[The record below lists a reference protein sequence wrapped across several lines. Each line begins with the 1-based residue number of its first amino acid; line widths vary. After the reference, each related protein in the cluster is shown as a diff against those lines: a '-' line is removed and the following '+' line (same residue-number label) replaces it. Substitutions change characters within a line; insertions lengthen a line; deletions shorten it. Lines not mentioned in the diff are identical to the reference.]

1 MLSSGIETQPV
12 PLDSSMSA
20 VVQELDSELPVSV
33 SKEPHADC
41 EPSVIPDRKPG
52 APRSLVSQSRALPLE
67 LQRTHAE
74 HCCEETSESLDR
86 GGAPGRCRLVDP
98 TAGGS
103 LASGILDRTEK
114 AKSMELTVFRAEG
127 DQAEVRRDP
136 CEGAKEE
143 PRQHCAAAEDR
154 IRLSQEDLLMQSSTE
169 LSCTDLPGDFLRSKE
184 RSVQIK
190 NESVVEP
197 PAEVQGMKV
206 NGTETDSSEGHEN
219 GNVSKGLSAGH
230 SKDPDVDRT
239 MASGEVSETSTLISL
254 KPLNFMDP
262 GLTEAT
268 PKEKACEELKT
279 CPSWLSLLPG
289 NSAISKVDNGKEE
302 LCKSNPVCEADDSQQ
317 QTLGHH
323 KEKHSSARGHP
334 TATRNPGAVESS
346 GENSKVPCCTS
357 SLTSP
362 ESRITSLEKGSFE
375 NDGLLEGSAEKTD
388 NSCFGGDDQSK
399 NLASSKE
406 GGAQLLSPAS
416 ERGEPS
422 IINGRQPVRDARGY
436 CSGGKETVG
445 SPKED
450 IHSSHCMQ
458 GSLPAESP
466 ASLGPSSSP
475 EAVEIVLKDSDL
487 KVTPDT
493 QGNLTNPQD
502 HRETFSAVS
511 HSFKQNSFS
520 SLVQTEEPKRTTT
533 IEPGMLHQKVC
544 SEDSDSSVSI
554 QRDLDSDAQLHEVSG
569 HDFLPEG
576 KSLLSVRPE
585 DQIRSMPNDGSKPQ
599 EGTTQLQ
606 TSPDFDYRAESE
618 NGRQTSQGDIPCS
631 DEQSITCEMNKLC
644 YTNELVVNKLE
655 NECVFNQVSLNS
667 QDHTKLPTDSVLSR
681 NKEMPFP
688 ASEGV
693 QQSHQ
698 PPSEDRAD
706 VIAGTQTIPIETKAK
721 DHPPPGHKTC
731 GAASNSP
738 TLNIKPGS
746 LERERETADSGTE
759 DLHSRLL
766 SDKKEAAGSPQELIE
781 CTNVPSQHTS
791 SCHCVRK
798 SVAEENTCSTCAAF
812 VSGRTTLDISNF
824 AASRPEN
831 EHRVLRSQRRED
843 FVESSA
849 CKVMC
854 TSEESEL
861 DEAETKDSLL
871 GDKVRN
877 KTAAG
882 MLNNGSSTKATACT
896 KSSGEGVERKEQDLP
911 RETAFCKHNIS
922 DCAAQGLNQSA
933 NIPSPEKL
941 LEQAP
946 TVPSSSLNNMNR
958 AVDTVHRK
966 AEAVL
971 DWQSKQNRPGGCRCE
986 DRPAEEALEREGIET
1001 LTGPH
1006 REGSHNPE
1014 AQLITSGS
1022 SNPLSSG
1029 PKKGN
1034 AEAAIESVSG
1044 CEAST
1049 HGIVDT
1055 VYAACSSEP
1064 AEGMLRVEVSS
1075 TLGSGVRQ
1083 GRLTFQETLRSTLSQ
1098 RETAFTATTDQDSA
1112 SPNAAASIVE
1122 SLEIKKSCEEKVCQ
1136 CLKDCEI
1143 EKCPDSCAH
1152 KMHKEES
1159 FADHEPNIRIL
1170 DRVKLSLNDVCPAQ
1184 PSKGASLKETQR
1196 MTEGAKAEI
1205 NVLLG
1210 KENTSEISSKELSS
1224 RGQDENSVSFGRLES
1239 TEVMP
1244 LCPSAQEK
1252 SGKNVKSEETALK
1265 TILKPKDDETLCESL
1280 KGCSVLHE
1288 KGECLPRDASHCSE
1302 GDSTYMSVKK
1312 NAGSECRRHL
1322 PLAVETEAN
1331 REPEESQSGRVG
1343 PGTIGEASD
1352 VSTGEH
1358 GGAVGSGGDDTSE
1371 ISQAFT
1377 CPGRPSEAGKQQS
1390 EATCRVLQKEEE
1402 QTHQK
1407 GALERRTASDEFS
1420 DAAQTKNQPKAGQN
1434 ESAKMKEITIAK
1446 PAEEDPEE
1454 ESFRH
1459 PLKDATL
1466 CTGPCLPGDPQKVQD
1481 PSSAGCDPICGAFG
1495 NTSHQKGMP
1504 PVKKQPH
1511 RRCKRVS
1518 CQEQVSVGRKTSRAS
1533 SSAFG
1538 KGPSAP
1544 IPTKAYRLLSSR
1556 VVSVPTRSEPETL
1569 PTRSSVSHIP
1579 KQRATPCHLL
1589 RSLNFR
1595 KPTKE
1600 SALLN
1605 KLSVLASK
1613 LAPATKTQ
1621 KLTRYRRCSSELVP
1635 AAKSFKRLRYKRL
1648 LDGFSY
1654 STMLLNPHLA
1664 ASTWDKRPDSKPLA
1678 LYSLEGVKMSF
1689 IDLSNRMPS
1698 LLFGSRIFPVSFRV
1712 KSGSDGAAGSSRT
1725 FPEHCAPARLALGEA
1740 DQCPSQPPKWTFS
1753 FFLSHG
1759 CPGMAAFREDT
1770 GLHSQAH
1777 TQAPPPRPS
1786 PLLDCGGTAVVQ
1798 PRADCSVLGL
1808 HTLLALCSPG
1818 CYRIWT
1824 KKRSFSSHMPTVQRL
1839 FLSQFTQG
1847 LKGLR
1852 SPASIAD
1859 KIFCSLPYSVGR
1871 VLSIWSQHGPSACSF
1886 EISALQSTRSKEQPS
1901 LDTTS
1906 SHTMLP
1912 YVPLPGVDA
1921 PSCTSGN
1928 QMRLEPS
1935 FAALVPKSCLV
1946 TEPAVS
1952 KLLLTASELQVP
1964 AFAELDGVTAA
1975 CPRPQ
1980 SSPPEQKEAEPEK
1993 RPKKVSQIR
2002 IRKTIPKPDP
2012 NLTPMGLPRPKRL
2025 KKKEFSLEEIYTN
2038 KNYKSPPANRCLET
2052 IFEEPKERNGTLISI
2067 SQQKRKRVLE
2077 FQDFTVP
2084 RKRRAR
2090 GKVKLAGSFTRA
2102 QKAALQSRELDA
2114 LLIQKLMEL
2123 ETFFAKEEEQEPSA
2137 GC

>member
-20 VVQELDSELPVSV
+20 VVQELYSELPVSV
-33 SKEPHADC
+33 SKEPHADS

-52 APRSLVSQSRALPLE
+52 APSSLVSQSRALPLE

-74 HCCEETSESLDR
+74 RCGEETSESLDR
-86 GGAPGRCRLVDP
+86 GGAPGRCGLVDP

-103 LASGILDRTEK
+103 LASGILDRKEK

-127 DQAEVRRDP
+127 DQAEGRRDP

-154 IRLSQEDLLMQSSTE
+154 ISPSQEDLLMQSSKE

-184 RSVQIK
+184 RSVQII

-219 GNVSKGLSAGH
+219 GNVSKGVSAGH

-323 KEKHSSARGHP
+323 KEKHSSAHGDP
-334 TATRNPGAVESS
+334 AAMRNPGAAESS

-362 ESRITSLEKGSFE
+362 GSRITSLEKGGFE
-375 NDGLLEGSAEKTD
+375 NDGLLKGSAEKTD
-388 NSCFGGDDQSK
+388 NSYFGEDDQSK

-406 GGAQLLSPAS
+406 NGAQLLSPVS
-416 ERGEPS
+416 ERGELS
-422 IINGRQPVRDARGY
+422 IINGRQPVRDASGY
-436 CSGGKETVG
+436 CSGEKETVD
-445 SPKED
+445 SPKEN
-450 IHSSHCMQ
+450 IHSNHCVQ
-458 GSLPAESP
+458 GSLHAESP
-466 ASLGPSSSP
+466 ASSVPSSSP
-475 EAVEIVLKDSDL
+475 EAVEIVFKNNDL
-487 KVTPDT
+487 KVTSDT
-493 QGNLTNPQD
+493 QGN
-502 HRETFSAVS
+502 
-511 HSFKQNSFS
+511 KQNSFS
-520 SLVQTEEPKRTTT
+520 SLVQIEEPKRTTT
-533 IEPGMLHQKVC
+533 IEPGMLHEKIC

-554 QRDLDSDAQLHEVSG
+554 QRNLDGDTQLNEVSCHG
-569 HDFLPEG
+569 FLPER
-576 KSLLSVRPE
+576 KSLLSLRPE
-585 DQIRSMPNDGSKPQ
+585 DQISSMPNDGSKPQ

-618 NGRQTSQGDIPCS
+618 KGIQTSQGDIPCS
-631 DEQSITCEMNKLC
+631 DEQSITCEMNKLS

-655 NECVFNQVSLNS
+655 NECVFNQVPLNS

-698 PPSEDRAD
+698 PPSEDGAD

-721 DHPPPGHKTC
+721 DHSPPGHKTC
-731 GAASNSP
+731 GATSNSP

-746 LERERETADSGTE
+746 LEGERETADSGTE

-766 SDKKEAAGSPQELIE
+766 SDKKEAAGSPQEVIE
-781 CTNVPSQHTS
+781 CTNVPSQRTS

-798 SVAEENTCSTCAAF
+798 SVPEENTCSTCAAF
-812 VSGRTTLDISNF
+812 VSGRTTVDINNF

-831 EHRVLRSQRRED
+831 EHCVLCSQRRED

-871 GDKVRN
+871 GDKFRN

-882 MLNNGSSTKATACT
+882 MLNNGSSAKATACI
-896 KSSGEGVERKEQDLP
+896 KSSGEGVERKERDLP
-911 RETAFCKHNIS
+911 GETAFCKYNIS

-946 TVPSSSLNNMNR
+946 TVTFSSFKNMNR
-958 AVDTVHRK
+958 AVETVHRK
-966 AEAVL
+966 AEDVL

-1006 REGSHNPE
+1006 REGSHNPQD
-1014 AQLITSGS
+1014 QLITSGS

-1034 AEAAIESVSG
+1034 AEAAIGSVSG
-1044 CEAST
+1044 CEEST
-1049 HGIVDT
+1049 HGIVDA
-1055 VYAACSSEP
+1055 VCAACSNEP
-1064 AEGMLRVEVSS
+1064 AEGMLGVEVSG
-1075 TLGSGVRQ
+1075 TLGSAVRQ
-1083 GRLTFQETLRSTLSQ
+1083 GRVTFQETLRSTLSQ
-1098 RETAFTATTDQDSA
+1098 RDIAFTATTDQDSA
-1112 SPNAAASIVE
+1112 FPNATASVVE

-1136 CLKDCEI
+1136 CLKDCEK

-1152 KMHKEES
+1152 KMHKKES

-1170 DRVKLSLNDVCPAQ
+1170 DRVKLSLNDVCPEQ
-1184 PSKGASLKETQR
+1184 QSKGAFLKETQR

-1210 KENTSEISSKELSS
+1210 KENTSKISSKELSS

-1239 TEVMP
+1239 TEIMS

-1252 SGKNVKSEETALK
+1252 SGKNIKSEETALK
-1265 TILKPKDDETLCESL
+1265 NILKPKDDETLCENL
-1280 KGCSVLHE
+1280 KGCSVVLHE
-1288 KGECLPRDASHCSE
+1288 KGECIPRDASNCSE
-1302 GDSTYMSVKK
+1302 GDSMYISVKK
-1312 NAGSECRRHL
+1312 NAGTECHRHL
-1322 PLAVETEAN
+1322 PLAVETEAT

-1352 VSTGEH
+1352 VSTREP
-1358 GGAVGSGGDDTSE
+1358 GGAVGGGGDDTSE

-1377 CPGRPSEAGKQQS
+1377 CPRRPSEAGKQQS
-1390 EATCRVLQKEEE
+1390 EATCCVQKKEEE
-1402 QTHQK
+1402 QTHPK
-1407 GALERRTASDEFS
+1407 GALERRTASDVFS
-1420 DAAQTKNQPKAGQN
+1420 DAAQTKNQPKAGQD
-1434 ESAKMKEITIAK
+1434 ESAKTKEITVAK
-1446 PAEEDPEE
+1446 PAKEDPKE

-1459 PLKDATL
+1459 PLKDAAL
-1466 CTGPCLPGDPQKVQD
+1466 YTGPCLPGDPQKVQD

-1495 NTSHQKGMP
+1495 NTSHQKGVL

-1518 CQEQVSVGRKTSRAS
+1518 CQEQVSVGRRMSRAS
-1533 SSAFG
+1533 CSAFV

-1569 PTRSSVSHIP
+1569 PTRSSISHIP

-1664 ASTWDKRPDSKPLA
+1664 ASAWDKRPDSKPLA
-1678 LYSLEGVKMSF
+1678 LYSLEGIKMSF

-1698 LLFGSRIFPVSFRV
+1698 LLFGSRIFPVSFPV
-1712 KSGSDGAAGSSRT
+1712 KSGSDGATESSRT
-1725 FPEHCAPARLALGEA
+1725 FPEHCAPARLALGKA
-1740 DQCPSQPPKWTFS
+1740 AQCASQPPKWTFS

-1770 GLHSQAH
+1770 GLHTQAH

-1786 PLLDCGGTAVVQ
+1786 PLPDCGDTAVVQ

-1839 FLSQFTQG
+1839 FLTQFTQG

-1886 EISALQSTRSKEQPS
+1886 EISAFQSTRSKEQPS

-1912 YVPLPGVDA
+1912 YVPLPGVEA
-1921 PSCTSGN
+1921 PYSTSGN

-1952 KLLLTASELQVP
+1952 QLLLSASELQVP

>member
-1 MLSSGIETQPV
+1 MLSSGTETQPA
-12 PLDSSMSA
+12 PLDSSVSA
-20 VVQELDSELPVSV
+20 VVQELYPELP
-33 SKEPHADC
+33 
-41 EPSVIPDRKPG
+41 
-52 APRSLVSQSRALPLE
+52 
-67 LQRTHAE
+67 
-74 HCCEETSESLDR
+74 
-86 GGAPGRCRLVDP
+86 
-98 TAGGS
+98 
-103 LASGILDRTEK
+103 
-114 AKSMELTVFRAEG
+114 
-127 DQAEVRRDP
+127 
-136 CEGAKEE
+136 
-143 PRQHCAAAEDR
+143 
-154 IRLSQEDLLMQSSTE
+154 EDLLMQSSKE
-169 LSCTDLPGDFLRSKE
+169 LACTGLPGDFLRNKE
-184 RSVQIK
+184 RSVQIIK
-190 NESVVEP
+190 ESLVEA

-219 GNVSKGLSAGH
+219 GNVSTGLSAGH

-302 LCKSNPVCEADDSQQ
+302 LCKSNPVCEADNSQQ

-323 KEKHSSARGHP
+323 KEKHSSAHGNP

-346 GENSKVPCCTS
+346 GEDSEVPCCTS
-357 SLTSP
+357 SLTGP

-375 NDGLLEGSAEKTD
+375 NDSLLKGSAEKTD
-388 NSCFGGDDQSK
+388 NSYFGGDDQSK

-406 GGAQLLSPAS
+406 NGAQLLSPVS
-416 ERGEPS
+416 ERGEGELS
-422 IINGRQPVRDARGY
+422 IINGRQPVRDASGY
-436 CSGGKETVG
+436 CSGEKETVD

-450 IHSSHCMQ
+450 IHSNHCVQ
-458 GSLPAESP
+458 GSLHAESP
-466 ASLGPSSSP
+466 VSSVPSSS
-475 EAVEIVLKDSDL
+475 EAVDVVFKNSDL
-487 KVTPDT
+487 KVTSDT
-493 QGNLTNPQD
+493 QGNLTNPKD
-502 HRETFSAVS
+502 HRETLSAVS

-520 SLVQTEEPKRTTT
+520 SLVQIEEPKRTTT
-533 IEPGMLHQKVC
+533 IERDVLHEKIC
-544 SEDSDSSVSI
+544 SEDSDSSVSV
-554 QRDLDSDAQLHEVSG
+554 QRNLDGDTQLNEVSCR
-569 HDFLPEG
+569 DFLPER
-576 KSLLSVRPE
+576 KSLLSLRPE
-585 DQIRSMPNDGSKPQ
+585 DQISSMPNDGAKPQ

-618 NGRQTSQGDIPCS
+618 KGIQTSQGDIPRS
-631 DEQSITCEMNKLC
+631 DEQSITCEMNKLS

-693 QQSHQ
+693 QQSHE
-698 PPSEDRAD
+698 PPSEDGAD
-706 VIAGTQTIPIETKAK
+706 VIAGTRTIPFETKAK
-721 DHPPPGHKTC
+721 DNSPPGHKTC
-731 GAASNSP
+731 GASSNSP

-746 LERERETADSGTE
+746 LERERETADSGTA

-766 SDKKEAAGSPQELIE
+766 SDKKEAAGSPQEVIE

-798 SVAEENTCSTCAAF
+798 SVPEENTCPTCAAF
-812 VSGRTTLDISNF
+812 VSGRTALYINNF

-861 DEAETKDSLL
+861 DEVETKDSLP
-871 GDKVRN
+871 GDTFRN

-882 MLNNGSSTKATACT
+882 MLNNGSSTKATACIT
-896 KSSGEGVERKEQDLP
+896 SSGEGVERKERDLP
-911 RETAFCKHNIS
+911 RETVCCKYNIS

-933 NIPSPEKL
+933 NIPSSEKL

-946 TVPSSSLNNMNR
+946 TVTLSSFENMNQ
-958 AVDTVHRK
+958 AVETVHLK
-966 AEAVL
+966 AEDVL
-971 DWQSKQNRPGGCRCE
+971 DWQSKQSRPGGCKCE
-986 DRPAEEALEREGIET
+986 DRPAEEALGREGIET

-1006 REGSHNPE
+1006 GEGSHNPQD
-1014 AQLITSGS
+1014 QLSTSGS
-1022 SNPLSSG
+1022 SDPLSGG

-1034 AEAAIESVSG
+1034 AEGAIESVSG
-1044 CEAST
+1044 CEEST
-1049 HGIVDT
+1049 HGIVGT

-1064 AEGMLRVEVSS
+1064 AIGMLGVEASS
-1075 TLGSGVRQ
+1075 TLGSAVRQ

-1098 RETAFTATTDQDSA
+1098 RDIACTATTDQDSA
-1112 SPNAAASIVE
+1112 FPNAAASRVE
-1122 SLEIKKSCEEKVCQ
+1122 CLEIKKSCEEQVCQ

-1152 KMHKEES
+1152 KMHKKES

-1170 DRVKLSLNDVCPAQ
+1170 DRVKLSLNDVCPEQ
-1184 PSKGASLKETQR
+1184 QSKGASLKEAQR

-1205 NVLLG
+1205 HVHLG
-1210 KENTSEISSKELSS
+1210 EENTAKISSKELSS
-1224 RGQDENSVSFGRLES
+1224 RCQDENSVSFGRLES
-1239 TEVMP
+1239 TEIMP

-1252 SGKNVKSEETALK
+1252 SGKNIKSEDTALQN
-1265 TILKPKDDETLCESL
+1265 ILKPKDDEMLCENL
-1280 KGCSVLHE
+1280 RGCSVLHE
-1288 KGECLPRDASHCSE
+1288 KGEGIPRDASNCSK
-1302 GDSTYMSVKK
+1302 GDSTYSSVKK
-1312 NAGSECRRHL
+1312 NASTECQRRL

-1352 VSTGEH
+1352 VSTREH
-1358 GGAVGSGGDDTSE
+1358 GGAVGGAGDNTSE

-1377 CPGRPSEAGKQQS
+1377 CPRRPSEAGKQQG
-1390 EATCRVLQKEEE
+1390 EATCCVLQKEEE

-1407 GALERRTASDEFS
+1407 GALEQHTASDVFS
-1420 DAAQTKNQPKAGQN
+1420 DAAQTKNQPKAGQD
-1434 ESAKMKEITIAK
+1434 ESAKTKEVTVAK
-1446 PAEEDPEE
+1446 PAKEDPKE
-1454 ESFRH
+1454 ESSCH
-1459 PLKDATL
+1459 PLKDAEL
-1466 CTGPCLPGDPQKVQD
+1466 CMGPCLPGDPQEVQD
-1481 PSSAGCDPICGAFG
+1481 PSCAGCGPIRGAFG
-1495 NTSHQKGMP
+1495 NTSRQKGMLP
-1504 PVKKQPH
+1504 IKKQPH

-1518 CQEQVSVGRKTSRAS
+1518 CQEQVSVGRKMSRAS
-1533 SSAFG
+1533 SSALVQ
-1538 KGPSAP
+1538 GPSAP
-1544 IPTKAYRLLSSR
+1544 VPTKAYRLLSSR
-1556 VVSVPTRSEPETL
+1556 LVSVPTRLEPETL
-1569 PTRSSVSHIP
+1569 PARSSISHVP

-1600 SALLN
+1600 SALLT

-1635 AAKSFKRLRYKRL
+1635 VAKSFKRLRYKRL

-1664 ASTWDKRPDSKPLA
+1664 AGAWDKRPDSKPLA
-1678 LYSLEGVKMSF
+1678 LCSLEGIKMSF
-1689 IDLSNRMPS
+1689 VDLGNKVPS
-1698 LLFGSRIFPVSFRV
+1698 LLFGSRVFPVSFRV
-1712 KSGSDGAAGSSRT
+1712 KPGSDGPTESARA

-1740 DQCPSQPPKWTFS
+1740 AQGPSQPPKWTFS

-1759 CPGMAAFREDT
+1759 CPGMAAFREDA
-1770 GLHSQAH
+1770 GLHRQAH
-1777 TQAPPPRPS
+1777 TQAPPPRPP
-1786 PLLDCGGTAVVQ
+1786 PLPDCGGTAVVQ

-1839 FLSQFTQG
+1839 FLTQFTQG

-1912 YVPLPGVDA
+1912 YVPLPGVEA
-1921 PSCTSGN
+1921 PYSTSSN

-1980 SSPPEQKEAEPEK
+1980 SSPPEEKEAEPEK

-2123 ETFFAKEEEQEPSA
+2123 ETFFAKEEDQEPSA